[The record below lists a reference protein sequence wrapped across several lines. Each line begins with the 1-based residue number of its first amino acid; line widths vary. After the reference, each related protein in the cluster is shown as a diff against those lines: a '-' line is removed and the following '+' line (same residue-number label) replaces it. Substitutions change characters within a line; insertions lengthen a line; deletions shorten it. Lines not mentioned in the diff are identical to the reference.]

1 MFVAQKKQILNHQKD
16 SWDKMEV
23 NLSRGN
29 NIAEGH
35 YAEHS
40 WPLILLDVDNES
52 ARAVD
57 EVLLPHIVE
66 MKCGEFQSHTLTR
79 KNAQITIP

>member
-35 YAEHS
+35 YAERIWAS
-40 WPLILLDVDNES
+40 ILSDVDNES
-52 ARAVD
+52 AKAVD
-57 EVLLPHIVE
+57 EVLTPHIVE
-66 MKCGEFQSHTLTR
+66 VQCGGRSMTFTR
-79 KNAQITIP
+79 KDAQITMP